1 MQNNNM
7 KNWFQLG
14 TPQGGI
20 AFGIIGIIVAL
31 AFLTLGFWGTLL
43 VVALFVLG
51 YAVGAYGKKPEAE
64 APKAE
69 APAAEAPKAE
79 TAKEQE

>member
-14 TPQGGI
+14 TPQCGI

-31 AFLTLGFWGTLL
+31 AFLILGFW
-43 VVALFVLG
+43 
-51 YAVGAYGKKPEAE
+51 
-64 APKAE
+64 APCW
-69 APAAEAPKAE
+69 
-79 TAKEQE
+79 